1 LLKNP
6 VGVSAV
12 RLAELSGWTA
22 MPNTTASLRAK
33 AAQCRWLAQQGTRKR
48 LPPRRWNY
56 LLELA
61 DRLDREARG
70 IERTEAGKAHA

>member
-1 LLKNP
+1 M
-6 VGVSAV
+6 AD
-12 RLAELSGWTA
+12 
-22 MPNTTASLRAK
+22 TTASLRAK
-33 AAQCRWLAQQGTRKR
+33 AAQCRWLAQTGTRKG

-70 IERTEAGKAHA
+70 IERAQALEAHA